1 MLMFTLFSPDGIC
14 GTGKQAF
21 PSSRHVLVVEDNVAI
36 ADMLCQTL
44 ELAGYRATAHVGGE
58 TWIDKAMQS
67 NEPPALVLLGL
78 DNPETNGAA
87 FLHHLRVEWN
97 TAPPI
102 IVLTT
107 SKEIHDELAGERVVQ
122 KPFHVRDL
130 LAEIHKVL
138 P

>member
-1 MLMFTLFSPDGIC
+1 MLMFTLFSPDGIY
-14 GTGKQAF
+14 GTGKQVF

-36 ADMLCQTL
+36 ADIICQTL
-44 ELAGYRATAHVGGE
+44 KLAGYRARAHAGGE
-58 TWIDKAMQS
+58 AWIDNAMKS
-67 NEPPALVLLGL
+67 DDPPALVLLDL

-87 FLHHLRVEWN
+87 FLHHLRVEWS

>member
-1 MLMFTLFSPDGIC
+1 MFTLFSSDGIC
-14 GTGKQAF
+14 GTGKQVF
-21 PSSRHVLVVEDNVAI
+21 PSLRHVLVVEDNVAI

-44 ELAGYRATAHVGGE
+44 ELAGYRATAYVGAE
-58 TWIDKAMQS
+58 AWIDSAMQS
-67 NEPPALVLLGL
+67 DDPPALVLLGL

-87 FLHHLRVEWN
+87 FLHHLRVEWK

-107 SKEIHDELAGERVVQ
+107 SKEIHDEVAGERVVQ

-130 LAEIHKVL
+130 LAEIHNVL

>member
-1 MLMFTLFSPDGIC
+1 M
-14 GTGKQAF
+14 GKQVF

-44 ELAGYRATAHVGGE
+44 ELAGYRATVHTGGE
-58 TWIDKAMQS
+58 AWIDNAMQS
-67 NEPPALVLLGL
+67 DDPPALVLLDL
-78 DNPETNGAA
+78 DNPETNGVA
-87 FLHHLRVEWN
+87 FLHHLRVEWHA
-97 TAPPI
+97 APPI

-122 KPFHVRDL
+122 KPFHIRYL

>member
-1 MLMFTLFSPDGIC
+1 MKSD
-14 GTGKQAF
+14 
-21 PSSRHVLVVEDNVAI
+21 D
-36 ADMLCQTL
+36 
-44 ELAGYRATAHVGGE
+44 
-58 TWIDKAMQS
+58 
-67 NEPPALVLLGL
+67 PPALVLLDL

-87 FLHHLRVEWN
+87 FLHHLRVEWS

>member
-1 MLMFTLFSPDGIC
+1 
-14 GTGKQAF
+14 
-21 PSSRHVLVVEDNVAI
+21 VVEYNVAI
-36 ADMLCQTL
+36 ADIICQTL
-44 ELAGYRATAHVGGE
+44 KLAGYRATAHAGGE
-58 TWIDKAMQS
+58 AWIDNAMKS
-67 NEPPALVLLGL
+67 DDPPELVLLDL
-78 DNPETNGAA
+78 DHPDTNGAA
-87 FLHHLRVEWN
+87 FLHHLRVEWS

>member
-1 MLMFTLFSPDGIC
+1 MLMFTLFSPDGIY

-21 PSSRHVLVVEDNVAI
+21 PSSRQVLVVEDNVAI
-36 ADMLCQTL
+36 ADLLCQTL
-44 ELAGYRATAHVGGE
+44 MLAGYRATAHAGGE
-58 TWIDKAMQS
+58 AWIDNAMKS
-67 NEPPALVLLGL
+67 DDPPALVLLDL

-87 FLHHLRVEWN
+87 FLHHLRVEWS